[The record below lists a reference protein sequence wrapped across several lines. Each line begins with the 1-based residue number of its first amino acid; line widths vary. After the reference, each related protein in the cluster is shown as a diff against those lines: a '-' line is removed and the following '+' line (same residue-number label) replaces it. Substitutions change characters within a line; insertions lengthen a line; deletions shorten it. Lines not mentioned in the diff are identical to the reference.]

1 VYEELMLAATGRAE
15 LFRVVYLY
23 ERTASSGR
31 GTNREKGL
39 NTGVTE
45 NTENTEK
52 AKGKR
57 RNSTLRP

>member
-31 GTNREKGL
+31 RTNREKGL

-45 NTENTEK
+45 NTEK
-52 AKGKR
+52 AKRKR
-57 RNSTLRP
+57 RNSTLRA